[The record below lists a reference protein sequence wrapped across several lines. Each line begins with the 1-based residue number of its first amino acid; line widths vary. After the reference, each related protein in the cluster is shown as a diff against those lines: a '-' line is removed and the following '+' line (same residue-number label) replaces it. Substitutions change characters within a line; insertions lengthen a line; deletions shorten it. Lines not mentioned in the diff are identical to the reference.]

1 MRRISA
7 TGTCKISNK
16 IKFKPALMKQMQ
28 KHRGF
33 TLIEILLVLV
43 LLSLTAVAVIATL
56 PTSQKDLS
64 KQYAQSFFQR
74 LQLLNEEAVLS
85 GKDFGLRVDDV
96 KSTYVL
102 LSLTQD
108 GWQPLELK
116 QIPSETKLE
125 GDISLQLDLGGGAW
139 DDDDRLF
146 EPGSLF
152 DEDMF
157 AEEDEKEKKKVKP
170 PQVFIFSSAE
180 VTPFSL
186 SFFPEDGD
194 AFNDGWRIIGKE
206 TGEILLLEPG
216 EELEDD
222 NNATF

>member
-1 MRRISA
+1 
-7 TGTCKISNK
+7 
-16 IKFKPALMKQMQ
+16 MKQMQ

-157 AEEDEKEKKKVKP
+157 AEEDDKEKKKVKP

-194 AFNDGWRIIGKE
+194 AFNDGWRVIGKE